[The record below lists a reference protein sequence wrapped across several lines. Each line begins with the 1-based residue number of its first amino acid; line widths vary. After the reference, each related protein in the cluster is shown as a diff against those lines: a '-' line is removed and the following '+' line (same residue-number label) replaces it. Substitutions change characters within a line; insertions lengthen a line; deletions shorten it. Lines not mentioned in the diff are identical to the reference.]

1 MAMSEVFEPSL
12 HDPTPPPAMA
22 DNLPTAPGD
31 LPIPEIMSRIVAQKS
46 QFRHDNIVIP
56 SIPQPEQAV
65 EFWPT
70 TGEDLPLAQPS
81 IFYTIHASLPDP
93 SASTLPLQ
101 RLLTPRPFQP
111 LNL

>member
-65 EFWPT
+65 EIWAT
-70 TGEDLPLAQPS
+70 TGEDLPLAQAS
-81 IFYTIHASLPDP
+81 IFYTIDGSLPDL
-93 SASTLPLQ
+93 SASSLPLE
-101 RLLTPRPFQP
+101 RVRTTWEFQ
-111 LNL
+111 